1 MKLFEITSRVDVK
14 LGIALVNAIEK
25 FTGNS
30 HDEEAEAI
38 KILEGNYNNPQLAPF
53 MYSGPMYRV
62 VSFDDDVDPTE
73 QDILKYQDQ
82 SGRTLYSFAKTEDG
96 VEAFLDIA
104 AANIEPPLTLV
115 IFKQQGRGYDTQ
127 KIYRYVRQFS
137 KDDLEQAGIPPRL
150 GNLQR
155 AGATFTDDDFD
166 GTVKEVIAPLSPNG
180 FEILQTEHYPEDDW
194 EDDDWD

>member
-62 VSFDDDVDPTE
+62 VSFDGEVDPTK
-73 QDILKYQDQ
+73 QDILKYQG
-82 SGRTLYSFAKTEDG
+82 GRTLYSFSKTEEG
-96 VEAFLDIA
+96 VEAFLDVA

-127 KIYRYVRQFS
+127 KNISVCASIFKRRF
-137 KDDLEQAGIPPRL
+137 
-150 GNLQR
+150 R
-155 AGATFTDDDFD
+155 ASWYSAA
-166 GTVKEVIAPLSPNG
+166 VV
-180 FEILQTEHYPEDDW
+180 
-194 EDDDWD
+194 

>member
-53 MYSGPMYRV
+53 MYSGPLYRV
-62 VSFDDDVDPTE
+62 VSFDGEVDPTK
-73 QDILKYQDQ
+73 QDILKYQG
-82 SGRTLYSFAKTEDG
+82 GRTLYSFAKTEEG

-137 KDDLEQAGIPPRL
+137 KDDLEQAGIPPKL
-150 GNLQR
+150 FNLQR
-155 AGATFTDDDFD
+155 AGATFKNSDFE

-180 FEILQTEHYPEDDW
+180 FEILQTEHYPEW